1 MKLKEMI
8 ELVQQH
14 HPSMG
19 EMEIRNALNRA
30 ADHFC
35 AETEIVKKSYT
46 QSTVENQR
54 YYTLDEKIQVVK
66 DVYLD
71 NVKIPRLV
79 GPLALEDEDYS

>member
-1 MKLKEMI
+1 MILKEMI
-8 ELVQQH
+8 ELIQQH

-19 EMEIRNALNRA
+19 EIEIRKALNRA

-35 AETEIVKKSYT
+35 AETEIVKMSFT
-46 QSTVENQR
+46 QDTVVAQR
-54 YYTLDEKIQVVK
+54 YYTLDPRIQVVK

-79 GPLALEDEDYS
+79 GSLALEDEDYS